1 MAKKGLGKGLGSL
14 FDEHNI
20 IDDIVTQEKSSNNDI
35 TKIKISLIEP
45 NKNQPRK
52 TFDKEKIEIL
62 SNSIKENGLIQ
73 PIIITPSKNGMYKIV
88 AGERRWRASKKAGL
102 KEIPAVVRDY
112 SDEEVAE
119 IALIENLQRED
130 LNPIE
135 EALGYKTLLEEFN
148 LTQELISK
156 RIGKSRSA
164 IANSM
169 RLLSLEEQIQKLL
182 VSGDISSGHA
192 RAILSIEDNELRLAL
207 SKRIIEDN
215 LNVRQTE
222 ALAKQLQKKP
232 PVKKVSKKSA
242 YDIEIDKIQNTLS
255 SNFGTKV
262 KITHTDKK
270 GKIEIE
276 YYGNDDLERIL
287 NLINYN
293 GN

>member
-20 IDDIVTQEKSSNNDI
+20 IDDVIDKTDTNSGITQ
-35 TKIKISLIEP
+35 IKMSLIEP

-52 TFDKEKIEIL
+52 SFDKEKIEAL
-62 SNSIKENGLIQ
+62 ANSIKENGLIQ
-73 PIIITPSKNGMYKIV
+73 PIIITPSKGGMYKIV
-88 AGERRWRASKKAGL
+88 AGERRWRAGKKAGL

-112 SDEEVAE
+112 SDEQVAE

-135 EALGYKTLLEEFN
+135 EALGYKVLLEEFN
-148 LTQELISK
+148 LTQELIGK

-164 IANSM
+164 VANSL

-182 VSGDISSGHA
+182 VSGEISSGHA
-192 RAILSIEDNELRLAL
+192 RAILSVEDNDLRLAL

-215 LNVRQTE
+215 LNVRQAE
-222 ALAKQLQKKP
+222 ALSKQLQKKP
-232 PVKKVSKKSA
+232 SAKKTVKKSA
-242 YDIEIDKIQNTLS
+242 FDIELEKIQNDLS
-255 SNFGTKV
+255 SNLGTKV
-262 KITHTDKK
+262 TISHTDKK
-270 GKIEIE
+270 GRIEIE

-287 NLINYN
+287 NLING